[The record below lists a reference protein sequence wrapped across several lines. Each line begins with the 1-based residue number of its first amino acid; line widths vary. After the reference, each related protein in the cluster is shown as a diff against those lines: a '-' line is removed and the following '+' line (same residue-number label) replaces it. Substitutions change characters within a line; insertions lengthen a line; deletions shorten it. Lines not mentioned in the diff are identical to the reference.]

1 MHRENDKIKILEGL
15 ISSFEPECPKYIDR
29 DSIYTYLCVTD
40 DDKEEKYANVS
51 AEYKKLVHFSKSQ
64 KFLKFVETKITYK
77 PVLPTGNSK
86 EPEKREPGPGCLSR
100 LLPFLQKKKKP
111 QCDDAKAPIGDPHP
125 DTAIDCII
133 RIKEQLDLKSAYATF
148 KSDVDTIERRYS
160 TEKEECDNFK
170 LTDHTNHYFHL
181 MNIAKLKESQ
191 SSNITARLEN
201 VISDWKTEYDEP
213 SKSTLV
219 SLLQK
224 ESAKYTSQNFSF
236 IDWEHPFPFIENIS
250 NNDDMAHICNELQKK
265 AAPFV
270 NYNLDSDLKENTV
283 NRFLFSDRP
292 TFEDEYLKIR
302 PKLQYGNE
310 ISASRSVHIAS
321 KLLMLQILPLDQ
333 NMLDHLVDLQ
343 ENTNETISEILKSIA
358 STAGT
363 KNGMMS
369 GSEEI
374 IDWGD
379 DH

>member
-1 MHRENDKIKILEGL
+1 MDIFCKDKQLN
-15 ISSFEPECPKYIDR
+15 ISSYYFKPGFAYGGSCLPKDSKALRTLAHDNYVEVPVID
-29 DSIYTYLCVTD
+29 
-40 DDKEEKYANVS
+40 
-51 AEYKKLVHFSKSQ
+51 
-64 KFLKFVETKITYK
+64 
-77 PVLPTGNSK
+77 
-86 EPEKREPGPGCLSR
+86 
-100 LLPFLQKKKKP
+100 
-111 QCDDAKAPIGDPHP
+111 
-125 DTAIDCII
+125 AI
-133 RIKEQLDLKSAYATF
+133 
-148 KSDVDTIERRYS
+148 
-160 TEKEECDNFK
+160 N
-170 LTDHTNHYFHL
+170 
-181 MNIAKLKESQ
+181 
-191 SSNITARLEN
+191 
-201 VISDWKTEYDEP
+201 P
-213 SKSTLV
+213 S
-219 SLLQK
+219 
-224 ESAKYTSQNFSF
+224 
-236 IDWEHPFPFIENIS
+236 
-250 NNDDMAHICNELQKK
+250 NELQKK